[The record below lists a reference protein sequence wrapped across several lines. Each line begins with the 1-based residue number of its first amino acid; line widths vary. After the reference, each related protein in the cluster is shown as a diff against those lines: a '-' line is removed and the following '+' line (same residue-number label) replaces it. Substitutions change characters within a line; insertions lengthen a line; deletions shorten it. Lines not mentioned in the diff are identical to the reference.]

1 VYKRPQSIGIVTKP
15 MGQAAVT
22 PLSNLVNIVQS
33 LSDATYVI
41 TGSAAM
47 NLTCEKQANTHILEI
62 PYQYRPS
69 LYVRAFFHFLMQ
81 IRISWKIIKLR
92 NRVDSWI
99 YFLDSQALLMPVLT
113 TKLLRKKIIFSLA
126 ASLKSDKARTTS
138 LNKLLIYSE
147 NFNNR
152 FADKI
157 VVYSPNIVGQWSL
170 AKYKGKIAFAH
181 EHYID
186 STKFGI
192 SKPLDERDNLV
203 GYVGRFSE
211 EKGPLKIVQAI
222 PQVLREMKDLNFL
235 IAGDGHLRAEIEKE
249 LKENNLG
256 ARVNLPGWIAHEHLP
271 QVFNELKL
279 IVLPSDTE
287 GLPNIMLEAM
297 ACGTPV
303 LATRVGAIPD
313 FIQDG
318 VNGFLMDNNSP
329 ECIAKNIVRALS
341 DPDLEQIAGEARK
354 LIEEEFTLD
363 KAVAKYS
370 EVLKELER

>member
-1 VYKRPQSIGIVTKP
+1 VYTRPQSIGIVTKP

-47 NLTCEKQANTHILEI
+47 NLTCDIKANTHILEI
-62 PYQYRPS
+62 PYQYRAS

-170 AKYKGKIAFAH
+170 EKYKGKIAFAH

-186 STKFGI
+186 STIFGI
-192 SKPLDERDNLV
+192 SKPLNERDNLV
-203 GYVGRFSE
+203 GYVGRLSE

-249 LKENNLG
+249 LKENNIG
-256 ARVNLPGWIAHEHLP
+256 AKVKLPGWIAHEHLP

-363 KAVAKYS
+363 KAVAKYG